1 MTREEFIAEMRK
13 KGWSIEE
20 IQGFLT
26 DRDELSI
33 KFGRTDPY
41 ELYLIDNPAQH
52 MRSYQIRDD
61 GHWEDVE
68 QEA

>member
-1 MTREEFIAEMRK
+1 MTRAEFIAEMRTR
-13 KGWSIEE
+13 GWSMEE
-20 IQGFLT
+20 IQESLT
-26 DRDELSI
+26 DRDEMSV
-33 KFGRTDPY
+33 KFGRIYPY

>member
-13 KGWSIEE
+13 RGWSREA
-20 IQGFLT
+20 IQESLNE
-26 DRDELSI
+26 REKISI
-33 KFGRTDPY
+33 KFGRTCPY

-52 MRSYQIRDD
+52 MRSYQVRDD

-68 QEA
+68 LDA